1 MPNGP
6 VFHPAPNETKDPD
19 NADRGFLLLPLRG
32 FRGNAGRT
40 RSISRFRLSWTAEAR
55 PGRVLARPGRPRDAV
70 RMRLMSDDDDPGP
83 AQRFRE
89 RARQQAETLVP
100 RPGCPIYGLAF
111 PALRPAIVGE
121 SSLSSYLGGARNQ
134 MAWEHITLC
143 YGDTTAGPYAKVTT
157 TATGDGLAIGSA
169 SNSSDPAGQL
179 ERRLRLAL
187 EPDQVRA
194 DRDKQRWSD
203 LDSASESAGLTRER
217 LPMGDALIMRQGDA
231 WAARLAGDGTEAV
244 TVTVLGTGVAITD
257 VRLERLPDLRNIIEA
272 HYADIIARVERARRQ
287 PRKPPPPPPPGF
299 TPAEGPAA
307 LRALADFSL
316 ANAAGRRAAFRDRRR
331 PSVAPDWGAWH
342 GALWRQ
348 AAAEYRRLSGADA
361 RTADD
366 VVTTAVNHLLHLQ
379 DQAPWFTADVRL
391 REAATDETV
400 LYAMLGTPVLS
411 EPAQLAWNRY
421 WSARMGRQVDF
432 TAGDPLDT
440 HWATDWRTAWDTWTH
455 STPR

>member
-1 MPNGP
+1 
-6 VFHPAPNETKDPD
+6 
-19 NADRGFLLLPLRG
+19 
-32 FRGNAGRT
+32 
-40 RSISRFRLSWTAEAR
+40 
-55 PGRVLARPGRPRDAV
+55 
-70 RMRLMSDDDDPGP
+70 MSDDDGPGP

-89 RARQQAETLVP
+89 LARQQAETLVP
-100 RPGCPIYGLAF
+100 RPGCPIYGLAS

-143 YGDTTAGPYAKVTT
+143 YGDTTAGPYVKVTT

-187 EPDQVRA
+187 EPDQVA
-194 DRDKQRWSD
+194 GDREKET
-203 LDSASESAGLTRER
+203 AAVARER
-217 LPMGDALIMRQGDA
+217 LPMGDALITRQGDA

-244 TVTVLGTGVAITD
+244 TVTVLGSGVAITD
-257 VRLERLPDLRNIIEA
+257 VRLERLPDLREIIEA
-272 HYADIIARVERARRQ
+272 RYADLIARVERARRQ

-299 TPAEGPAA
+299 APAEGPAA

-316 ANAAGRRAAFRDRRR
+316 ANAADRRAAFRDRRR

-361 RTADD
+361 RTADG

-379 DQAPWFTADVRL
+379 DQAPWFTADARL

-400 LYAMLGTPVLS
+400 LYAMLGIPVLS
-411 EPAQLAWNRY
+411 EPAQLAWNRH
-421 WSARMGRQVDF
+421 WSAKMGGQIDL

-440 HWATDWRTAWDTWTH
+440 DWVTGWATAWDTWTQ